1 MLIENV
7 EKTRQTAVGKFL
19 DSITERTSGGS
30 SLVALNF
37 ICTATLGFIMTYPL
51 YLVGGIWAALPT
63 GIFTLFILSIFGL
76 CIFNSISG
84 GALNGPVLRKLLSFG
99 ILFSLPFGLLSLP
112 MLYKVSSLASGKQK
126 NES

>member
-1 MLIENV
+1 MLVENV
-7 EKTRQTAVGKFL
+7 EKTRKSAVGKFL
-19 DSITERTSGGS
+19 DSITERTKGGS

-37 ICTATLGFIMTYPL
+37 ICTATLGSIMTYPL

-63 GIFTLFILSIFGL
+63 GVFTLFILSIFGL

-84 GALNGPVLRKLLSFG
+84 GAFNGPVLRKLLTFG

-112 MLYKVSSLASGKQK
+112 MLYKISSVPSEKPK
-126 NES
+126 KS